1 MTESVLFV
9 RCVPQPLAR
18 SALQA
23 LRLARPAARIDVL
36 SNTAAGAAL
45 TAAGIAD
52 ALVEYPGT
60 SYRLLGAGLR
70 VLPRL
75 RRRRYDVVV
84 VPYTARGREAFW
96 NVARLALL
104 AGARQTVW
112 QRVEP
117 ERAGPPD
124 WTPVRLREW
133 WAGRSPGARMREALL
148 TLVTPPALIL
158 VWAVAMAALGA
169 LALALIPAV
178 WLKPTPPRGR
188 A

>member
-45 TAAGIAD
+45 TAAGVAD
-52 ALVEYPGT
+52 TLVEYPGA
-60 SYRLLGAGLR
+60 SYRVFGAGLR
-70 VLPRL
+70 VLPGL

-117 ERAGPPD
+117 EQTDPPD

-133 WAGRSPGARMREALL
+133 WAGRSPGARLREVLL
-148 TLVTPPALIL
+148 ALVTPPALI
-158 VWAVAMAALGA
+158 VAWAIAVAALAA
-169 LALALIPAV
+169 LALVLIPAV
-178 WLKPTPPRGR
+178 WLKPDPPRGR